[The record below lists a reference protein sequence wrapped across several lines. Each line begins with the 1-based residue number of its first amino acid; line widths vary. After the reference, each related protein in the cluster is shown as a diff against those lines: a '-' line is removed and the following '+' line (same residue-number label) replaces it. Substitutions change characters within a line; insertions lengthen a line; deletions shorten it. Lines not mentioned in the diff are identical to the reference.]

1 MFSSSDNLI
10 SISLAPS
17 PAPERASVA
26 DLPRGLLLTQRTGMS
41 GPLVLPVLRVL
52 RALQARVC
60 RQWPGLRCRLGW
72 SPPLVASP
80 CSPVLSAVQ
89 PPSPLCGLGGL

>member
-10 SISLAPS
+10 NISLAPS
-17 PAPERASVA
+17 PAPARASVA
-26 DLPRGLLLTQRTGMS
+26 DLRRGLLLTQRAGMS
-41 GPLVLPVLRVL
+41 GPLVLRVL

-60 RQWPGLRCRLGW
+60 RQWPGAPV
-72 SPPLVASP
+72 PPGLVPSVHGLP
-80 CSPVLSAVQ
+80 LLSVLSAVR